1 MKVKAKKVVPP
12 DKQSKKARRQAAA
25 AKRGSWYGVNPVEKV
40 DRTTKQDKLEKIYKK
55 EVNEYK

>member
-1 MKVKAKKVVPP
+1 MGEEKFVPIE
-12 DKQSKKARRQAAA
+12 KQSKKAQRRAAA